1 MIKTILDAKFK
12 LAVVAALASIIGL
25 LAMMAHKQVDAQPTP
40 PLVHHQPTQQEA
52 HAYAMKP
59 FNLQKLP

>member
-1 MIKTILDAKFK
+1 
-12 LAVVAALASIIGL
+12 
-25 LAMMAHKQVDAQPTP
+25 MAHKQVDAQPTP